1 MIKYFRTR
9 KGIIAADVVEV
20 KDAKGHPIYRPAD
33 RFSTDTPFLR
43 HQLITDPTPEEREE
57 GDRNAAD
64 KHNARVNRLWKILD
78 QDRIAKE
85 IQRSKYN
92 TGETK

>member
-1 MIKYFRTR
+1 MIKYFRT
-9 KGIIAADVVEV
+9 K
-20 KDAKGHPIYRPAD
+20 K
-33 RFSTDTPFLR
+33 
-43 HQLITDPTPEEREE
+43 

-85 IQRSKYN
+85 ANHK
-92 TGETK
+92 

>member
-1 MIKYFRTR
+1 MIKYFRTQ
-9 KGIIAADVVEV
+9 KGIIAADVVEG

-33 RFSTDTPFLR
+33 RFSTDAPFLR

-64 KHNARVNRLWKILD
+64 KHNTRIDRLWKILD
-78 QDRIAKE
+78 HDRIVKE
-85 IQRSKYN
+85 ANRK
-92 TGETK
+92 